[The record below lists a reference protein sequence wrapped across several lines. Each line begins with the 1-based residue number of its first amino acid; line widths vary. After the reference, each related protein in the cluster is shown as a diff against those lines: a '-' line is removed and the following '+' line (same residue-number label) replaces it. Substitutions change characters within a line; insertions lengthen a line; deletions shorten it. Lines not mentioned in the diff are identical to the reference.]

1 MGGWVLVTDYWLLD
15 TVSWVHFSEGN
26 DADVSSRESAFSVAC
41 SRRPAEGFGT
51 AHVGTP
57 SLGKRTRCKI
67 SHAATKSRMVSQ
79 SGIGYAT
86 SSTPHWI
93 IRMSFLQASQ

>member
-1 MGGWVLVTDYWLLD
+1 MGGYWPLA
-15 TVSWVHFSEGN
+15 TGYWIHFSEGN
-26 DADVSSRESAFSVAC
+26 DADVSSRGSASSVAC

-57 SLGKRTRCKI
+57 NLGRTIRCRI
-67 SHAATKSRMVSQ
+67 NHAAMKSRMVSQ
-79 SGIGYAT
+79 SGMVYTT